1 MRILFFPHEQ
11 YLPFE
16 YEAGNFEIR
25 LPVLNCGL
33 ISETE
38 TFVYQ
43 RVLRSHGR
51 EEMNKRAWNIAKKF
65 QPDAVIHYRTWPFPV
80 DENLDHS
87 LIHTIDKEIAP
98 VLSVAFDSYTTIHQ
112 FEMEALVAPSYFAM
126 LTSIHDFIRFKRL
139 EKIINYETKVTSL
152 IGHNVLTEL
161 FKPINYEEKIY
172 DVSFL
177 GSIYGHREEWLNN
190 LQRELNKKNIK
201 LFVAGGNFNTK
212 LDHQLGFRGV
222 DWLPY
227 NEYVDVIRKSKICL
241 NLPSIA
247 DHISQIKGRLFEII
261 SCNTLCFNMKDV
273 SNEGFLPD
281 EGIVYYNNF
290 EDCLKK
296 IIYYLDNDSKIKKEA
311 LSGHN
316 WYLEKFDYKLF
327 WCNLLESMVSRSKVT
342 LPQPFE
348 YVINKYLE
356 NEDLK
361 DLTKLSNEIK
371 IKI

>member
-1 MRILFFPHEQ
+1 
-11 YLPFE
+11 
-16 YEAGNFEIR
+16 
-25 LPVLNCGL
+25 
-33 ISETE
+33 
-38 TFVYQ
+38 
-43 RVLRSHGR
+43 
-51 EEMNKRAWNIAKKF
+51 
-65 QPDAVIHYRTWPFPV
+65 
-80 DENLDHS
+80 
-87 LIHTIDKEIAP
+87 
-98 VLSVAFDSYTTIHQ
+98 
-112 FEMEALVAPSYFAM
+112 
-126 LTSIHDFIRFKRL
+126 
-139 EKIINYETKVTSL
+139 
-152 IGHNVLTEL
+152 
-161 FKPINYEEKIY
+161 
-172 DVSFL
+172 
-177 GSIYGHREEWLNN
+177 
-190 LQRELNKKNIK
+190 
-201 LFVAGGNFNTK
+201 
-212 LDHQLGFRGV
+212 
-222 DWLPY
+222 
-227 NEYVDVIRKSKICL
+227 
-241 NLPSIA
+241 
-247 DHISQIKGRLFEII
+247 
-261 SCNTLCFNMKDV
+261 MKDV